1 MKTKINSIKQDAF
14 KLALRTYLGQ
24 IRRDAKFSIPGLLLT
39 GVGNI
44 LVFYAPPLVIA
55 AILGRFANGG
65 HLNGSEILP
74 YLLAFAGAWLAGEYT
89 WRLAIF
95 FLNRAGT
102 LGINH
107 LYKQAMAK
115 LVKRDISF
123 FHDNFAGSLT
133 KSVVGYAQKYEL
145 FLDNI
150 AFSVTA
156 ELIPLIFVVFIL
168 WRYSPWLVLAL
179 LGMMTLTLLVLWPLI
194 KRRQKM
200 VIERE
205 AASNLVAG
213 HVADTIS
220 NMDAVQSFAREDD
233 ELKTHNALVDTYSK
247 SMLKTWDYQNNR
259 IDIITSPLY
268 VGTNVLGLYLALR
281 FNGGST
287 HNLQAIFVTF
297 SYFSQFTRIVWEFN
311 RIYRNIESALS
322 EAAQYTTLLLTTPAH
337 AASGIGKSL
346 KISQGSVTF
355 KDVQYAY
362 DAKNKPLFKDF
373 NLTIKAGEH
382 VALVGHSGGG
392 KTSITKL
399 LLRFIDPQA
408 GSILI
413 DNQNT
418 SELSLQ
424 SLRQHISYV
433 PQEPIMFHR
442 SLLENI
448 RYGKPDASK
457 SDVDQVSE
465 WAHAA
470 EFIKQLPDG
479 YETTVGERGVKLSGG
494 QRQRIAIARAML
506 KDAPIIVLDE
516 ATSALDSH
524 SESLIQ
530 DALWKLMADKTAIVI
545 AHRLSTIQKM
555 DRIIVLDKG
564 AIVEQGTHKA
574 LLAHNGIYANLW
586 AHQSG
591 GFIED

>member
-1 MKTKINSIKQDAF
+1 MKTKDNSVQQDAF
-14 KLALRTYLGQ
+14 KMALRSYLGQ
-24 IRRDAKFSIPGLLLT
+24 IRRDARYSIPCLTLT

-55 AILGRFANGG
+55 AILGRYANGG
-65 HLNGSEILP
+65 HLSGSAILP
-74 YLLAFAGAWLAGEYT
+74 YLLAFAGVWLAGEVV
-89 WRLAIF
+89 WRIAIF
-95 FLNRAGT
+95 FLNRAVT
-102 LGINH
+102 LGIND
-107 LYKQAMAK
+107 LYRQAMADV
-115 LVKRDISF
+115 VKRDISF

-133 KSVVGYAQKYEL
+133 KSVVGYAQKYEI
-145 FLDNI
+145 FIDNL

-156 ELIPLIFVVFIL
+156 ELIPLAFVVIIL

-179 LGMMTLTLLVLWPLI
+179 LGMMGLTLAIVWPLI

-200 VIERE
+200 VVKRE

-220 NMDAVQSFAREDD
+220 NMDAVQSFAREHD
-233 ELKTHNALVDTYSK
+233 ELKTHNSLVDTYSK
-247 SMLKTWDYQNNR
+247 LMLRSWDYQNNR
-259 IDIITSPLY
+259 IDIITSPLF

-281 FNGGST
+281 FSGGSS

-311 RIYRNIESALS
+311 RIYRNIESSLS
-322 EAAQYTTLLLTTPAH
+322 EAAQFTKLLLSAPAH
-337 AASGIGKSL
+337 ASSDTGNQL
-346 KISQGSVTF
+346 TVTQGRVDIN
-355 KDVQYAY
+355 KVRYAY
-362 DAKNKPLFKDF
+362 DDTSQPLFDNF
-373 NLTIKAGEH
+373 DLRIAAGEH
-382 VALVGHSGGG
+382 IALVGHSGGG

-408 GSILI
+408 GHILI
-413 DNQNT
+413 DDQDIG
-418 SELSLQ
+418 SLSLQ
-424 SLRQHISYV
+424 SLRQQISYV

-448 RYGKPDASK
+448 RYGKPTASLTEIN
-457 SDVDQVSE
+457 QVSD
-465 WAHAA
+465 WAHAT
-470 EFIKQLPDG
+470 EFINQLPEG
-479 YETTVGERGVKLSGG
+479 LATTVGERGVKLSGG

-524 SESLIQ
+524 SEVLIQ
-530 DALWKLMADKTAIVI
+530 DALWKLMANKTAIVI

-555 DRIIVLDKG
+555 DRIIVLNNG
-564 AIVEQGTHKA
+564 VIAEQGTHKE
-574 LLAHNGIYANLW
+574 LLDRHGVYASLW